1 LRLHSRDHSHCRGV
15 LESIMSST
23 DKNNSV
29 DVQDFIDSQPVAVYQ
44 WLILL
49 LCFFV
54 TALDGLDTAAVG
66 FIAPA
71 LREEW
76 GLSPAQ
82 LNPVLGAALLGLMLG
97 AFMAGPLADRFG
109 RKTVLLLSVLF
120 FGVWSLASASAGGLE
135 SLTLLRFLTGLGLG
149 GAMPNAITLTSEYC
163 PQRRRSLMVTSMFC
177 GFTLGSAL
185 GGMVASHMVPL
196 YGWRSVLI
204 IGGLLPLIFLPF
216 LLWLLPESARFL
228 VLRRAD
234 SQRIGRILRRIAPL
248 PLNWD
253 GRFELGEAGRAD
265 YKPVSPV
272 RLILRG
278 ELSLGTLL
286 LWTSFFMSLLII
298 YLMTNWLPML
308 IKDTGLTLSQ
318 AALVGAMFQIG
329 GTLGAVLLGGAMDRF
344 DAWRVLACAYVCGAG
359 FLWAIGQ
366 FYQQLYPLMFC
377 VAAMGFCISGSQVG
391 ANALASNFYPTA
403 SRATGVAW
411 AHGVGRIG
419 SIVGTLGGGVMLSFG
434 LGFNDIFT
442 LLMVPALLAAGAVF
456 YMGLRYRQ
464 VPAGQPLEPTSAAI

>member
-1 LRLHSRDHSHCRGV
+1 
-15 LESIMSST
+15 MSST

-29 DVQDFIDSQPVAVYQ
+29 DVQDFIDRHPVVPFQ

-49 LCFFV
+49 LCFLV

-66 FIAPA
+66 FIAPT

-76 GLSPAQ
+76 ALTPAQ

-97 AFMAGPLADRFG
+97 AFAAGPLADRFG
-109 RKTVLLLSVLF
+109 RKTVLLCSVLC
-120 FGVWSLASASAGGLE
+120 FGGWSVAAALSSNLE
-135 SLTLLRFLTGLGLG
+135 TLTVLRFLTGLGLG

-185 GGMVASHMVPL
+185 GGVVAAHMVPL
-196 YGWRSVLI
+196 YGWRSVLLL
-204 IGGLLPLIFLPF
+204 GGVLPLVLVP
-216 LLWLLPESARFL
+216 LLVLLLPESARFL
-228 VLRRAD
+228 VLRKGEQHDKVA
-234 SQRIGRILRRIAPL
+234 RILRRIAPL
-248 PLNWD
+248 PPSWNGQFD
-253 GRFELGEAGRAD
+253 LGDAGVAGH
-265 YKPVSPV
+265 KPVSPV

-278 ELSLGTLL
+278 HLSRGTLL
-286 LWTSFFMSLLII
+286 LWSAFFMSLLII
-298 YLMTNWLPML
+298 YMMTNWLPLL

-318 AALVGAMFQIG
+318 AALISAMFQIG
-329 GTLGAVLLGGAMDRF
+329 GTVGAVTLGASMDRI
-344 DAWRVLACAYVCGAG
+344 DPWRVLTLAYVCGAG

-366 FYQQLYPLMFC
+366 YYQSFYPLVIC
-377 VAAMGFCISGSQVG
+377 VAGMGFCISGTQVG
-391 ANALASNFYPTA
+391 ANALASGFYPTA

-419 SIVGTLGGGVMLSFG
+419 SVTGTLGGGVMLSLG

-442 LLMVPALLAAGAVF
+442 LLMAPALLAACAMF
-456 YMGLRYRQ
+456 FMGRRYRAAATT
-464 VPAGQPLEPTSAAI
+464 PAFVEVSAQH

>member
-1 LRLHSRDHSHCRGV
+1 
-15 LESIMSST
+15 MSST

-29 DVQDFIDSQPVAVYQ
+29 DVQDFIDSQPVAAYQ
-44 WLILL
+44 WLILV
-49 LCFFV
+49 LCFVV

-71 LREEW
+71 LRDEW
-76 GLSPAQ
+76 GLSASH
-82 LNPVLGAALLGLMLG
+82 LNPVMGAALLGLMLG
-97 AFMAGPLADRFG
+97 AFAAGPLADRVG

-120 FGVWSLASASAGGLE
+120 FGVWSLASAWSPNVE
-135 SLTLLRFLTGLGLG
+135 SLTVLRFLTGLGLG

-163 PQRRRSLMVTSMFC
+163 PARRRSLMITSMFC

-185 GGMVASHMVPL
+185 GGIVASHMVPL

-204 IGGLLPLIFLPF
+204 LGGGLPLLMLPVLF
-216 LLWLLPESARFL
+216 WWLPESARFL
-228 VLRRAD
+228 VVRRAASD
-234 SQRIGRILRRIAPL
+234 RIEKILRHIAPM
-248 PLNWD
+248 PASWN
-253 GRFELGEAGRAD
+253 GRFELGESMAGSG
-265 YKPVSPV
+265 PVQSPV

-286 LWTSFFMSLLII
+286 LWASFFMSLLII

-318 AALVGAMFQIG
+318 AALIGAMFQIG
-329 GTLGAVLLGGAMDRF
+329 GTVGAVLLGSAMDRF
-344 DAWRVLACAYVCGAG
+344 DAWRVLTGAYLCGAVC
-359 FLWAIGQ
+359 LWAIGQ
-366 FYQQLYPLMFC
+366 VYQHFYPLIAC

-419 SIVGTLGGGVMLSFG
+419 SIVGTLGGGVMLGLG
-434 LGFNDIFT
+434 LGFNEIFT
-442 LLMVPALLAAGAVF
+442 LLMLPALLAASAVF
-456 YMGLRYRQ
+456 YMGLRYRKVANANALNQ
-464 VPAGQPLEPTSAAI
+464 ASTPL